1 MSRTCS
7 LIVAATPSGGIGKDG
22 KLPWDLPADMAYFKR
37 ITTEVPGGGGGGV
50 PARCNAVIMGRRTWS
65 SIPEKFRPLR
75 GRLNVVLSRGEEA
88 AVRASAALPPEVLV
102 APSLA
107 AALALLSAPPHAAS
121 VAAAFVIGGAA
132 AFAEALA
139 GAPGVVCDTVF
150 LTRVLA
156 DVPCDVAIPPVDD
169 AAYALDELAPRQEQN
184 GVPFQFAVYR
194 HRALHGL
201 ARCARPFPAAP
212 ARREHEE
219 LQYLRAI
226 RDILGSGVVRGDRTG
241 VGTISKFGVSSRWS
255 LRDNVFPLLTTKRV
269 FWRGVAEELLWF
281 IAGGTSAKLLQDKG
295 VRIWDGN
302 GSREF
307 LDKSGLAHREE
318 GDLGPV
324 YGFQWRHFGAQYKTM
339 HDDYACVFS
348 RQRRAEENANTPHA
362 YTHTLTHTRP
372 YKQRRG
378 RGPAGR
384 RGAPLAHQP
393 QRPPHHPH
401 RVEPRGAAGDG
412 AAAVPPARPVLRGR
426 RRAVLPNVPALGRH
440 GAGRAL

>member
-7 LIVAATPSGGIGKDG
+7 IVVAATPSGGIGKDG
-22 KLPWDLPADMAYFKR
+22 KLPWELPADIAYFKR
-37 ITTEVPGGGGGGV
+37 VTTAVPPTPAGE

-75 GRLNVVLSRGEEA
+75 GRLNVVLSRGEES
-88 AVRASAALPPEVLV
+88 AVRAAEGLPAEVLV

-107 AALALLSAPPHAAS
+107 AALALLSAPPHAAG
-121 VAAAFVIGGAA
+121 VATAFVIGGAA

-139 GAPGVVCDTVF
+139 GAAGVVCDTVY
-150 LTRVLA
+150 LTRVLS
-156 DVPCDVAIPPVDD
+156 DVPCDVGISPVDD
-169 AAYALDELAPRQEQN
+169 GAFALDELQPRQEQN

-194 HRALHGL
+194 HRGVHGL
-201 ARCARPFPAAP
+201 PRCARPFPAAP
-212 ARREHEE
+212 AHREHEE

-255 LRDNVFPLLTTKRV
+255 LRGDVFPLLTTKRV

-281 IAGGTSAKLLQDKG
+281 IAGSTSAKVLQDKG

-307 LDKSGLAHREE
+307 LDKNGLAHREV

-324 YGFQWRHFGAQYKTM
+324 YGFQWRHFGAPYKTM
-339 HDDYACVFS
+339 HDDYA
-348 RQRRAEENANTPHA
+348 
-362 YTHTLTHTRP
+362 
-372 YKQRRG
+372 
-378 RGPAGR
+378 
-384 RGAPLAHQP
+384 
-393 QRPPHHPH
+393 
-401 RVEPRGAAGDG
+401 
-412 AAAVPPARPVLRGR
+412 
-426 RRAVLPNVPALGRH
+426 
-440 GAGRAL
+440 